1 MNDKGGK
8 FAFKTKKKERDGLNR
23 LELLINFSLFLLGRL
38 FVVTSQERMNCVE
51 LL

>member
-1 MNDKGGK
+1 MNDKGGNVRSK
-8 FAFKTKKKERDGLNR
+8 QKTERDGLNR